1 VELFLPRQL
10 KLVFAVLKIFQ
21 LRSHIAKVGEPS
33 MCLPKAVEPSM
44 FGKELHSNTT
54 LPLSNC
60 RSNPIFCSGICF
72 VMTLD
77 LGVLSQVRQMVS

>member
-1 VELFLPRQL
+1 MFRVIE
-10 KLVFAVLKIFQ
+10 A
-21 LRSHIAKVGEPS
+21 STHIAKVVEPS

-44 FGKELHSNTT
+44 FCRELHSNRT

-77 LGVLSQVRQMVS
+77 LGCIITSEADGVLGSVSNLFSLCLTA

>member
-1 VELFLPRQL
+1 MELFLPRQL
-10 KLVFAVLKIFQ
+10 KLVFVVLKILQ
-21 LRSHIAKVGEPS
+21 LRTHIAKVVEPS
-33 MCLPKAVEPSM
+33 MCLPKAFEPSM
-44 FGKELHSNTT
+44 LGRELHSNRT